1 MAILIT
7 GGAGFIG
14 SHLARSLVEQGERV
28 VVLDNF
34 DPYYDPAIKRARI
47 EQLGGRVA
55 FELADICQVDQLEA
69 VFQKHA
75 IEKVVHLA
83 GLSSV
88 RYSINRDLLYMQV
101 NLGGTMNVLEMCKRF
116 GVRHF
121 VLASTS
127 SIYGQ
132 TTKVP
137 FQEEDAADRPLASY
151 PASKRSAELFAHVY
165 HNLYGLDVTILR
177 FFNVYGE
184 DGRPD
189 MMPIRTLESIVYG
202 HKLTL
207 WNAETLKRDW
217 TYVADTV
224 AGIVAA
230 LNRPMGFMTFNLG
243 YGSPVSLAEFVHIY
257 EELVGR
263 KAVAEHGEAPP
274 SEPLITYCDNTR
286 AKALLGFAPQ
296 VPLAQGLMH
305 VWNWFKAKH
314 GL

>member
-1 MAILIT
+1 
-7 GGAGFIG
+7 
-14 SHLARSLVEQGERV
+14 
-28 VVLDNF
+28 
-34 DPYYDPAIKRARI
+34 
-47 EQLGGRVA
+47 
-55 FELADICQVDQLEA
+55 
-69 VFQKHA
+69 
-75 IEKVVHLA
+75 
-83 GLSSV
+83 
-88 RYSINRDLLYMQV
+88 MQV

-116 GVRHF
+116 GVEHF
-121 VLASTS
+121 VFASTS

-132 TTKVP
+132 ATKVP
-137 FQEEDAADRPLASY
+137 FQEEDVADRPLASY

-165 HNLYGLDVTILR
+165 HNLYGLNVTILR

-202 HKLTL
+202 NTLTL

-224 AGIVAA
+224 DGIVAA

-243 YGSPVSLAEFVHIY
+243 YGSPVSLAEFVRIY

-286 AKALLGFAPQ
+286 AKELLGFAPQ
-296 VPLAQGLMH
+296 VPLAQGLAH
-305 VWNWFKAKH
+305 VWDWFKAKH
-314 GL
+314 RL